1 MNIDD
6 RQQLFLDIM
15 EELFSDYPLNESV
28 ETDLDVSM
36 AIYDTMEQ
44 FFVENY
50 RYLTVEQ
57 QVYAVVKNVDVNE
70 DLVDIMTMSLLDETI
85 GSAIATVVHAIGQHR
100 AAKKAQSA
108 EADFQK
114 KSSLAKQKGAVFAQR
129 QNTAQRVA
137 RTSKNP
143 SVVNAFKKSYT
154 RARADKALGKLKT
167 AQQQKSDADI
177 KSQTAQHQLD
187 KKKQQRQDL
196 ATKIDISIR
205 KTKEA
210 VRSGVHKIAGGV
222 GRFLGKLT

>member
-85 GSAIATVVHAIGQHR
+85 GSAIATDWQAVSGRCPYLR
-100 AAKKAQSA
+100 AYWWK
-108 EADFQK
+108 
-114 KSSLAKQKGAVFAQR
+114 
-129 QNTAQRVA
+129 
-137 RTSKNP
+137 
-143 SVVNAFKKSYT
+143 
-154 RARADKALGKLKT
+154 
-167 AQQQKSDADI
+167 
-177 KSQTAQHQLD
+177 
-187 KKKQQRQDL
+187 
-196 ATKIDISIR
+196 
-205 KTKEA
+205 
-210 VRSGVHKIAGGV
+210 
-222 GRFLGKLT
+222 